1 MGTVQEIAFSFVTL
15 LAMINPIEAAAAFDV
30 LTSHD
35 PPDQQRQIALRA
47 TVVATIILLGFGF
60 AGEALLHAL
69 GITFS
74 AFRIAG
80 GLLLL
85 RVGFNMVFAQQT
97 DTQQAAGEQTAPRR
111 APDPSVF
118 PLAIPIITGPGALT
132 IILAFFER
140 TDGHWIGMTL
150 ICAISVV
157 VMAITYGTMRA
168 SEKLTKLLGDTGVDA
183 IGRLAGILVA
193 AIAIQLIITGIAETT
208 HGIIVTPA
216 G

>member
-1 MGTVQEIAFSFVTL
+1 MEVREVAFAFVTL

-35 PPDQQRQIALRA
+35 SPAQRRQIALRA
-47 TVVATIILLGFGF
+47 TIVATVILLAFGF
-60 AGEALLHAL
+60 VGEALLHAL

-97 DTQQAAGEQTAPRR
+97 DTEQATGDQAAPRR

-132 IILAFFER
+132 IILTFFGRAE
-140 TDGHWIGMTL
+140 GHWPGMTL
-150 ICAISVV
+150 LCIISLV
-157 VMAITYGTMRA
+157 VMAITYVTMRA
-168 SEKLTKLLGDTGVDA
+168 SERLTMLLGDSGVDA

-208 HGIIVTPA
+208 HGIIVPQT
-216 G
+216 

>member
-1 MGTVQEIAFSFVTL
+1 MDVREIVLAFVTL

-35 PPDQQRQIALRA
+35 PPDRQREIALRS
-47 TVVATIILLGFGF
+47 TIVATIILLGFGF
-60 AGEALLHAL
+60 VGEALLHAL

-97 DTQQAAGEQTAPRR
+97 DTQQAAGEQSAARR

-132 IILAFFER
+132 IILAAFAR
-140 TDGHWIGMTL
+140 THGQGLGML
-150 ICAISVV
+150 VLCVISII
-157 VMAITYGTMRA
+157 VMALTYVTMRA
-168 SEKLTKLLGDTGVDA
+168 SQRLTRLLGDTGVDA
-183 IGRLAGILVA
+183 IGRIAGILVA

-208 HGIIVTPA
+208 HGLIVPQS
-216 G
+216 

>member
-1 MGTVQEIAFSFVTL
+1 MDVREIVLAFVTL

-30 LTSHD
+30 LTSHE
-35 PPDQQRQIALRA
+35 PPDRQRQIAFRS
-47 TVVATIILLGFGF
+47 TIVATIILLGFGF
-60 AGEALLHAL
+60 VGEALLHAL

-97 DTQQAAGEQTAPRR
+97 DTQQAAGEQSAPRR

-132 IILAFFER
+132 IILAAFAR
-140 TDGHWIGMTL
+140 TQGHWLGML
-150 ICAISVV
+150 VLCVISII
-157 VMAITYGTMRA
+157 VMALTYVTMRA
-168 SEKLTKLLGDTGVDA
+168 SQRLTRLLGDTGVDA
-183 IGRLAGILVA
+183 IGRIAGILVA

-208 HGIIVTPA
+208 HGLIIPQN
-216 G
+216 